1 MSDGLGITTDVD
13 YDDTKPGGQSLL
25 LSSEKA
31 KKEL

>member
-1 MSDGLGITTDVD
+1 MSDGMKITTDIN
-13 YDDTKPGGQSLL
+13 YDPTKPGGQSLL